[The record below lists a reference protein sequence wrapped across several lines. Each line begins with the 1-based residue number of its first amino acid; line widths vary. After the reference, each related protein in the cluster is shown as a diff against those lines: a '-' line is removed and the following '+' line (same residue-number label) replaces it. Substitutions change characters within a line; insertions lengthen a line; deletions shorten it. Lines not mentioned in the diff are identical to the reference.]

1 MDLETKNLLLE
12 IKKEIQTLKDFVIP
26 NEISLSALSEIL
38 CVKTDTLRKYV
49 TRNLLEGRDYFK
61 KNGRIYIAK
70 VSAMKIKEKYNAKKL
85 LHQK

>member
-1 MDLETKNLLLE
+1 MDLETKDLLLE
-12 IKKEIQTLKDFVIP
+12 IKKEIQTLKDFIIP

-38 CVKTDTLRKYV
+38 CVKTETLRKYV
-49 TRNLLEGRDYFK
+49 NRNLLEGRDYFK

-85 LHQK
+85 LH

>member
-12 IKKEIQTLKDFVIP
+12 IKKEIQTLKDFIIP

-38 CVKTDTLRKYV
+38 CVKTETLRKYV
-49 TRNLLEGRDYFK
+49 NRNLLEGRDYFK

-85 LHQK
+85 LH